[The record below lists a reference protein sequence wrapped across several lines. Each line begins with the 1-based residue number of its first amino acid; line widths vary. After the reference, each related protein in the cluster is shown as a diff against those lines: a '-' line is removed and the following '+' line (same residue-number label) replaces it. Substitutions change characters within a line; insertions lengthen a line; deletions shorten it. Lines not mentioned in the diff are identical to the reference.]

1 MKRLSFYYIIR
12 SPKKGWV
19 VAKEWKGL
27 ELGDDATNSGSFL
40 EGTVAVG
47 YCRAFG
53 SHVR

>member
-1 MKRLSFYYIIR
+1 MSFYHIIR
-12 SPKKGWV
+12 SPKKGWM
-19 VAKEWKGL
+19 VAKEGNEV

-47 YCRAFG
+47 YCRALG